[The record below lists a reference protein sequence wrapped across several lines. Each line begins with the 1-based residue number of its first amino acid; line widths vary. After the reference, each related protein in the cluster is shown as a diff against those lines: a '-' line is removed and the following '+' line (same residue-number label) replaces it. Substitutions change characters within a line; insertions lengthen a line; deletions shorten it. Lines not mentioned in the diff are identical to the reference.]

1 MISGAGIGNWGN
13 ETYNLQDDYVEKD
26 PNGRYVR
33 VISFYFVYVF
43 FYITCQGKCFTRK
56 IFVYNLVGVG
66 MWGGMDGG

>member
-43 FYITCQGKCFTRK
+43 ILRAKGNVLLEKYLCIT
-56 IFVYNLVGVG
+56 
-66 MWGGMDGG
+66 